1 MKHIVE
7 PSKQIPIVYEADV
20 VVGGGGISGI
30 FAALAAARTGA
41 KTVLVDRFGVLGG
54 NMGPGVIAGGSAD
67 NETGVV
73 GGPFGLPK
81 ELFDR
86 VASERDCQPGLYA
99 DMSNR
104 VSYVT
109 LQMMREAGV
118 HLMLSTSVT
127 DPILDGSKVAG
138 LFVENKSGRQAV
150 TAQVVIDA
158 TGDADLV
165 ARAGGPVI
173 RQTDSSPQNV
183 EDVIKDMQERFR
195 GVITEEEQAC
205 LEGQL
210 RGRGA
215 AMGLWYMIAG
225 VDWAKFEQYAKQVGD
240 PSEDDLNWYRKN
252 VSDPPVI
259 PDCYMPLVPHL
270 RAAAKTGEF
279 VINKDVDGLGKVFLG
294 RLHAADRNAGLVSGR
309 IGGAG
314 QFDPGNGE
322 HISKA
327 EACFRSYI
335 YEMTGFLRKYVPGF
349 EEGYLLTMAPFLG
362 ARAGRYIEG
371 EYTVTAVDFAD
382 RSKFDDVVYIYEL
395 RSDGGKPLNISIDVP
410 YRIMI
415 PKQIEGI
422 IATGR
427 SASYGRVLRT
437 RRSCMTMG
445 QVGGTAA
452 ALSAKEHVTPRALD
466 IKHLQRQ
473 LLEDGVYL
481 GDKLRLKELS
491 L

>member
-1 MKHIVE
+1 MNHITE
-7 PSKQIPIVYEADV
+7 PSKQVPIIHEADV
-20 VVGGGGISGI
+20 VVGGAGISGI
-30 FAALAAARTGA
+30 FAALAAARSGA
-41 KTVLVDRFGVLGG
+41 KTVLVDRFGALGG
-54 NMGPGVIAGGSAD
+54 NMGPGIVAGGSAD
-67 NETGVV
+67 NANGVV

-81 ELFDR
+81 ELFAR
-86 VASERDCQPGLYA
+86 VKGERDYQLGNYPDA
-99 DMSNR
+99 SNR

-118 HLMLSTSVT
+118 HLMLSTYVT
-127 DPILDGSKVAG
+127 DPILDGSTVAG

-150 TAQVVIDA
+150 TAKVVIDA

-173 RQTDSSPQNV
+173 RQTDPSPQKV
-183 EDVIKDMQERFR
+183 EDVIKEMQERYR
-195 GVITEEEQAC
+195 GVISEEEQAC
-205 LEGQL
+205 LVGQL

-225 VDWAKFEQYAKQVGD
+225 VDWAKFERYAEQVGQ
-240 PSEDDLNWYRKN
+240 PSEDDLAWYRDN
-252 VSDPPVI
+252 VADPPVI
-259 PDCYMPLVPHL
+259 PDCYWPLVPHL
-270 RAAAKTGEF
+270 REAAKTGQF
-279 VINKDVDGLGKVFLG
+279 TINKDVDGLGKVFLG
-294 RLHAADRNAGLVSGR
+294 RLHAADREAGLVSGR

-327 EACFRSYI
+327 EACFRSYV
-335 YEMTGFLRKYVPGF
+335 YEMTAFLRGHVPGF
-349 EEGYLLTMAPFLG
+349 EKAYLLVMAPFLG
-362 ARAGRYIEG
+362 ARAGRYIQG
-371 EYTVTAVDFAD
+371 EYSVTAVDFAE
-382 RSKFDDVVYIYEL
+382 RSKFDDVIYIYEM

-415 PKQIEGI
+415 PKQIDGI

-427 SASYGRVLRT
+427 SSSYGRVLRS

-445 QVGGTAA
+445 QAGGTAA
-452 ALSAKEHVTPRALD
+452 ALCARENTSPRQLD

-473 LLEDGVYL
+473 LLEDGFYL
-481 GDKLRLKELS
+481 GDEQRIKELG